1 MKKTILAATVAAVAL
16 CAILAFSGPA
26 SAQSTDGLVYCGP
39 TIGYAAVCPNDV
51 ERPAADPG
59 VSAGSLARTGSD
71 SLPLARMAFVL
82 IGVGGALTVIAG
94 RKRLQH
100 SPA

>member
-1 MKKTILAATVAAVAL
+1 MKKTILAATVATVAL

-26 SAQSTDGLVYCGP
+26 SAQSTGGVQNCGE
-39 TIGYAAVCPNDV
+39 TVGYSGVCPREV
-51 ERPAADPG
+51 ARPADPG

-71 SLPLARMAFVL
+71 SLPLARVAFVL
-82 IGVGGALTVIAG
+82 IGVGGALTVMAG